1 MCNTTSI
8 WYLQPKILRLNSN
21 EIHVWRTSLAM
32 DTTNIHSL
40 HQTLSADEQ
49 QRAALFHFQKD
60 REHFIV
66 ARGLLREILSR
77 YLNQKPNDIS
87 FYYNQHGKPA
97 LHTHGE
103 ESLYFNVSHSYGLAL
118 YAVASGP
125 IGVDLERIRTNFP
138 YQEIAGK
145 FFSTKENAM
154 LRSLPH
160 NLQPKAFFTC
170 WTRKEAYIKATG
182 KGLSIPLNQFEV
194 SLLPG
199 EPAVLLSIQG
209 DIEAASHWLLQDL
222 NPSPNYVAALA
233 VQKHNWQLKYWTWA
247 PL

>member
-8 WYLQPKILRLNSN
+8 WYLQSKVIRLSSN
-21 EIHVWRTSLAM
+21 EIHVWRTSLDM
-32 DTTNIHSL
+32 DACGIHSL
-40 HQTLSADEQ
+40 HQTLSKDEQ

-77 YLNQKPNDIS
+77 YLDQKPNDIS
-87 FYYNQHGKPA
+87 FCYNQHGKPA
-97 LHTHGE
+97 LHTHGQE
-103 ESLYFNVSHSYGLAL
+103 LLHFNISHSHGLAL
-118 YAVASGP
+118 YAITSRP
-125 IGVDLERIRTNFP
+125 IGVDIERIRTNFP
-138 YQEIAGK
+138 HSEIAEK
-145 FFSTKENAM
+145 FFSPQENAM
-154 LRSLPH
+154 LRSLPP

-199 EPAVLLSIQG
+199 PAVLLSIKN

-222 NPSPNYVAALA
+222 NPGPDYVAALA
-233 VQKHNWQLKYWTWA
+233 IKKHDWQLKYWTWA

>member
-1 MCNTTSI
+1 MYNTTSI
-8 WYLQPKILRLNSN
+8 WYFPPKILRLNSN
-21 EIHVWRTSLAM
+21 EIHVWRTSLDM
-32 DTTNIHSL
+32 DACSIHIL

-77 YLNQKPNDIS
+77 YLNQKPDDIS
-87 FYYNQHGKPA
+87 FYYNQHGKPE
-97 LHTHGE
+97 LHTHGQE
-103 ESLYFNVSHSYGLAL
+103 PLHFNISHSHGLAL
-118 YAVASGP
+118 CAVTSCP
-125 IGVDLERIRTNFP
+125 IGVDIERIRTDFP
-138 YQEIAGK
+138 HSEIAEK
-145 FFSTKENAM
+145 FFSPHENAV
-154 LRSLPH
+154 LRSLPS

-199 EPAVLLSIQG
+199 EPAVLLSIQS

-233 VQKHNWQLKYWTWA
+233 IKRHEWQLKYWTWT

>member
-1 MCNTTSI
+1 MCNTNSI
-8 WYLQPKILRLNSN
+8 WDLQPKIPRLNSN
-21 EIHVWRTSLAM
+21 EIHVWRTSLNM
-32 DTTNIHSL
+32 DACIIQSL

-77 YLNQKPNDIS
+77 YLNQKPDDIS

-97 LHTHGE
+97 LHTHGQE
-103 ESLYFNVSHSYGLAL
+103 PLHFNVSHSHGLAL
-118 YAVASGP
+118 YAVTSCP
-125 IGVDLERIRTNFP
+125 IGVDIERIRTDFS
-138 YQEIAGK
+138 YQEIAEK
-145 FFSTKENAM
+145 FFSPQENAM
-154 LRSLPH
+154 LRSLPL

-170 WTRKEAYIKATG
+170 WTRKEAYIKAVG

-199 EPAVLLSIQG
+199 EPAVLLSIQN

-222 NPSPNYVAALA
+222 NPSPDYVAALA
-233 VQKHNWQLKYWTWA
+233 IKRHDWQLKYWTWA